1 MAYKAI
7 WRSRILFVRKKV
19 GKMKIS
25 TKGRYGLRAIVDLA
39 MHAYEESSTLSSIAS
54 RQGVSMSYLEQ
65 TFARLKKAG
74 IVESIKGARGGYKL
88 AYAPEDITVLEI
100 LEILEG
106 KLSVV
111 EINEEESLLSSYIRE
126 EVWDKVDES
135 IGTFISRI
143 TIADLVNET
152 KQTNNYEAL
161 MFYI

>member
-1 MAYKAI
+1 
-7 WRSRILFVRKKV
+7 
-19 GKMKIS
+19 MKIS

-39 MHAYEESSTLSSIAS
+39 MHAYEESSALSSIAS

-135 IGTFISRI
+135 IGTFISQI

-152 KQTNNYEAL
+152 KQENNYEAL

>member
-7 WRSRILFVRKKV
+7 WGSRILFVRKKV

-39 MHAYEESSTLSSIAS
+39 MHAYEESSALSSIAS

-135 IGTFISRI
+135 IGTFISQI

-152 KQTNNYEAL
+152 KQENNYEAL